1 MKFLT
6 MSRSAIAVLA
16 LLVPG
21 LVISCTASVQG
32 GGAGPNGSGAGSGPT
47 NSGSGGASGPA
58 GSGGSTLPPVSQ
70 PPSVTGTPTPESA
83 GVMVMRRL
91 TNREYSNIMA
101 DLLGDT
107 TSSGSA
113 FPLDGPT
120 ATGFEAPN
128 SVADLNVQYYMQ
140 SADVLAE
147 AALQGGKLTIPC
159 TNPAAGAAETTCA
172 GNFISTFGRRAY
184 RRPVAAT
191 ERTDL
196 LAVFSKARSLGFNF
210 TASIAQ
216 TVKAII
222 QSPNFLYHWE
232 IGPTK
237 PVVDVTGLAGLTQH
251 QVASRLS
258 LLLWENMP
266 DEMLLTAAD
275 MGQLATPAQIKAQA
289 QRMLA
294 DPHAANAL
302 FNFHA
307 QWLLQVNGHVTELN
321 EITKSSAVFSD
332 AVKQAL
338 PTEFT
343 QFLTSVYATGD
354 GTLNSLLTA
363 PYAYVN
369 AALAPIYGVTA
380 TGTGFSKV
388 QLNPTQRAGILTQT
402 AFLAANADP
411 SADNPVRRGLAV
423 YLNLLC
429 GQVGQPPAV
438 VPDLA
443 PPTTATTTR
452 QRFDAHA
459 QSACAQGC
467 HNLFDPPGFA
477 FENYDA
483 IGGYRTTEAG
493 QPVDAAGS
501 FTTPGGAKITFRNAV
516 DLVTQLAQSDEAK
529 WCVDR
534 QWFRYMLGRPETSA
548 EQGSMEL
555 AYLTGRATTG
565 YSLREMMLTM
575 VTSKS
580 FLYRM
585 PAAGEVL

>member
-1 MKFLT
+1 
-6 MSRSAIAVLA
+6 
-16 LLVPG
+16 
-21 LVISCTASVQG
+21 
-32 GGAGPNGSGAGSGPT
+32 
-47 NSGSGGASGPA
+47 
-58 GSGGSTLPPVSQ
+58 
-70 PPSVTGTPTPESA
+70 
-83 GVMVMRRL
+83 MRRL
-91 TNREYSNIMA
+91 TNREYSNIML
-101 DLLGDT
+101 DLLGDVT
-107 TSSGSA
+107 NSGAA
-113 FPLDGPT
+113 FPLDGPV

-140 SADVLAE
+140 TADVLAE
-147 AALQGGKLTIPC
+147 AALQSGKLTIPC
-159 TNPAAGAAETTCA
+159 TNPAAGAAATTCA
-172 GNFISTFGRRAY
+172 GNFIATFGRRAY
-184 RRPVAAT
+184 RRPVAVA
-191 ERTDL
+191 EKADL
-196 LAVFSKARSLGFNF
+196 LTVFSKATSLGFSF
-210 TASIAQ
+210 TEAIAQ

-232 IGPTK
+232 LGPTK
-237 PVVDVTGLAGLTQH
+237 PVLDATGLAGLTQH
-251 QVASRLS
+251 QIASRLS
-258 LLLWENMP
+258 MVLWESMP
-266 DEMLLTAAD
+266 DETLLLAAD
-275 MGQLATPAQIKAQA
+275 MGQLSTAAQVKAQA

-302 FNFHA
+302 FNFHE
-307 QWLLQVNGHVTELN
+307 QWLLQVNGHVTDLN
-321 EITKSSAVFSD
+321 EITKSSAVFTD

-338 PTEFT
+338 STEFT

-380 TGTGFSKV
+380 TGAGFSKV
-388 QLNPTQRAGILTQT
+388 QLDPTQRAGILTQT
-402 AFLAANADP
+402 AFLSANADP
-411 SADNPVRRGLAV
+411 SRDNPVRRGLAV

-429 GQVGQPPAV
+429 GQVGQPPMN
-438 VPDLA
+438 VPQLP
-443 PPTTATTTR
+443 PPTAATTTR
-452 QRFDAHA
+452 QLFDAHA
-459 QSACAQGC
+459 QSTCAQGC

-483 IGGYRTTEAG
+483 IGGYRTTESG
-493 QPVDAAGS
+493 QMVDAAGS

-548 EQGSMEL
+548 EQGSMAL
-555 AYLTGRATTG
+555 AYMTGRATTG
-565 YSLREMMLTM
+565 YSLRDMLFAM

-585 PAAGEVL
+585 PSAGEAL

>member
-1 MKFLT
+1 MKSLT
-6 MSRSAIAVLA
+6 MSRSVIAILVL
-16 LLVPG
+16 LGPV
-21 LVISCTASVQG
+21 VVTSCTATVG
-32 GGAGPNGSGAGSGPT
+32 NHAGP
-47 NSGSGGASGPA
+47 SGSGGSGTTT
-58 GSGGSTLPPVSQ
+58 GSGGSGTTMGSGGSSLPPVTP
-70 PPSVTGTPTPESA
+70 PPSLTGTPTPESA
-83 GVMVMRRL
+83 GMLVMRRL
-91 TNREYSNIMA
+91 TNREYSNIMV
-101 DLLGDT
+101 DLLGDVT
-107 TSSGSA
+107 NSGSA
-113 FPLDGPT
+113 FPLDGPI

-140 SADVLAE
+140 TADVLAE
-147 AALQGGKLTIPC
+147 AALQSGKFTIPC
-159 TNPAAGAAETTCA
+159 TNPAVGAAETTCA
-172 GNFISTFGRRAY
+172 GNFITTFGRRAY
-184 RRPVAAT
+184 RRPVAMLEKT
-191 ERTDL
+191 EL
-196 LAVFSKARSLGFNF
+196 LAVFSKARNLGFSF
-210 TASIAQ
+210 TEAIAQ

-237 PVVDVTGLAGLTQH
+237 PVIDATGLAGLTQH
-251 QVASRLS
+251 QIASRLAMV
-258 LLLWENMP
+258 LWENMP
-266 DEMLLTAAD
+266 DEPLLLAAD
-275 MGQLATPAQIKAQA
+275 MGQLSSAAQVKAQA

-302 FNFHA
+302 FNFHE
-307 QWLLQVNGHVTELN
+307 QWLLQVNGHVTDLG
-321 EITKSSAVFSD
+321 EITKSSAAFTD

-354 GTLNSLLTA
+354 GTLNTLLTA

-369 AALAPIYGVTA
+369 SALAPIYGVAA
-380 TGTGFSKV
+380 TGPAFSKV
-388 QLNPTQRAGILTQT
+388 QLDPTQRAGILTQT
-402 AFLAANADP
+402 AFLSANADP

-429 GQVGQPPAV
+429 GQVKPPPPV
-438 VPDLA
+438 VPDLPA
-443 PPTTATTTR
+443 PTNATTTR

-459 QSACAQGC
+459 QSTCAQGC
-467 HNLFDPPGFA
+467 HNLFDPAGFA

-493 QPVDAAGS
+493 QMVDATGS
-501 FTTPGGAKITFRNAV
+501 FTTPGGAKLSFRNAV
-516 DLVTQLAQSDEAK
+516 DLMTQLAQSDEAK

-534 QWFRYMLGRPETSA
+534 QWFRYMLGRPEAST

-555 AYLTGRATTG
+555 AYMTGRATAG
-565 YSLREMMLTM
+565 YSLRDMLFTM

-585 PAAGEVL
+585 PSAGEAL